1 MGTVCVASFYLIL
14 SMHVVLLVR
23 TDFKTKINIK
33 LHKTSMCMSK
43 DHTITMNTVYL
54 KSTKVN
60 NTVFKVEAFLKQ
72 QILTAHVVHLEI
84 HTHHHI

>member
-1 MGTVCVASFYLIL
+1 MNKRLMGTVCVASFYLIL

-60 NTVFKVEAFLKQ
+60 TTLFLK
-72 QILTAHVVHLEI
+72 
-84 HTHHHI
+84 

>member
-1 MGTVCVASFYLIL
+1 
-14 SMHVVLLVR
+14 
-23 TDFKTKINIK
+23 
-33 LHKTSMCMSK
+33 MCMSI

-72 QILTAHVVHLEI
+72 ILTAHVVHLEI
-84 HTHHHI
+84 HTHHI

>member
-1 MGTVCVASFYLIL
+1 
-14 SMHVVLLVR
+14 
-23 TDFKTKINIK
+23 
-33 LHKTSMCMSK
+33 MSK